1 MTQDPSARRAVFPG
15 SWVARETGWTAT
27 NGIPFP
33 GIRDKKKGPCWRK
46 KRGVPGMTENGL
58 ING

>member
-33 GIRDKKKGPCWRK
+33 GIRDKKGAVLEEEKGCPRDD
-46 KRGVPGMTENGL
+46 
-58 ING
+58 